1 MSFVKA
7 EPPPVVKNPPPPE
20 YRNPRKPG
28 RLTNQLQYLQKVV
41 IKALWRHSFA
51 WPFQEPV
58 DAVKLNLP
66 DYYTI
71 IKTPMDLSTIK
82 RRLENNYYWKAME
95 CVEDFN
101 TMFTNCYVYNRP
113 GDDIVLMAQALE
125 KLFLQKV
132 AQMPQEEVEITPTVN
147 KEGGKGRMPLQ
158 QAQILQCLTKLK
170 SRSPV
175 SEVVF
180 QQTVT
185 VIPPDALHAIPSAP
199 LMPAQLSSK
208 DIIVSCGFKRC
219 AKELVRFVD
228 CIFPCCLS
236 HIKKGVK
243 RKADTTTPAA
253 SVVTSCE
260 SSPTP
265 AEPKPCKLASR
276 RGSGRPIKPPKK
288 DLPDSQQQHQV
299 GKKPKLSEQLKCCSA
314 ILKEMFAK
322 KHAAYAWPFY
332 KPVDTETLGLHD
344 YHDIIKHPMDLGTIK
359 KKMDDRVYKDA
370 QEFASDFRLM
380 FLNCYKYNP
389 PGHEV
394 VAMARKLQD
403 VFEMRFAK
411 IPAGAVERAPPA
423 PPVPDKRESSS
434 GSDSESDGSSDSDS
448 SSDAEEERAQRL
460 AQLQEQPLRNF
471 HEFQFGLQL
480 KAVRDQLQLLSQ
492 APLLKPKKKK
502 KEKSK
507 KEKRKKD
514 RDKRELSRKKGYG
527 DRKKPKSKGQKV
539 SSKGSLESKKSK
551 VPGIPCDAEEE
562 EPALPMTYD
571 EKRQLSLDI
580 NKLPGDKLGKVV
592 NIIQSREPT
601 LRDSNPEE
609 IEIDFETLK
618 PSTLRA
624 LERYVMTCLRKRPRK
639 PNLEKKSSKS
649 QEALQSE
656 KKQELEK
663 RLQHV
668 GERLNPAKKPKSQ
681 CEEADPPKR
690 LQGPSQLSDSSSSS
704 SSSDSSS
711 SDSST
716 SDSSDSESALHTRLP
731 PQPSRPSAKATP
743 LPLKHRVSSL
753 QADSPPQPPEPA
765 SALQEAVRHP
775 QSSHLLSSG
784 SALSQ
789 AAPNPHSQIS
799 PLPLPLPESVPL
811 LQSPLTQPE
820 PTPTTLLQS
829 VPLTGHSGFAHL
841 TSPPQ
846 NPPTRAQGEGMS
858 SLLSPLSSPLGPQ
871 GPQQPPSATS
881 NPALTCRAVEG
892 PMLSPLQ
899 DSLLCPV
906 REEPQHGLLETA
918 GSEQLAGEHGAQSP
932 QRASSSCPSEGSE
945 GESSDTG
952 RPATRVTQPSAAAD
966 RPPPDMRPSLAPRK
980 DIVLRNADSW
990 ASLGKMASATPSM
1003 IKSSSES
1010 FQQFRKAAME
1020 KEERERALRRLQVE
1034 QAGREKKPVPEQPRR
1049 AFLSAVVLPSVAEEL
1064 HHCPWLWLCITE
1076 HLALALARVVRD
1088 PAGPEREP
1096 ADPQHGHVAQVC
1108 AVSPERACA
1117 VAGGGGSPMS
1127 SGGLAYTTA
1136 SSSLPSHARVEPVR
1150 LH

>member
-147 KEGGKGRMPLQ
+147 KEGGKG
-158 QAQILQCLTKLK
+158 LTKLK

-185 VIPPDALHAIPSAP
+185 VIPPDALRAIPSAP

-208 DIIVSCGFKRC
+208 
-219 AKELVRFVD
+219 
-228 CIFPCCLS
+228 
-236 HIKKGVK
+236 IKKGVK

-299 GKKPKLSEQLKCCSA
+299 GKKPKLSEQLKCCSV

-411 IPAGAVERAPPA
+411 IPAGAAERAPPA
-423 PPVPDKRESSS
+423 PPVPDERESSS
-434 GSDSESDGSSDSDS
+434 GSDSDSDGSSDSDS

-460 AQLQEQPLRNF
+460 AQLQE
-471 HEFQFGLQL
+471 QL

-514 RDKRELSRKKGYG
+514 RDRRELSRKKGYG
-527 DRKKPKSKGQKV
+527 DKKKPKSKAQKM

-551 VPGIPCDAEEE
+551 VPGMPCDAEEE

-681 CEEADPPKR
+681 CEEVAPPKG
-690 LQGPSQLSDSSSSS
+690 LQGPSQLSDSSSS

-716 SDSSDSESALHTRLP
+716 SDSSDSESEQKKMKQSNTDITDVKIIKKEVNQMTTSLWNSAIKRHTEPQTKSNSQPTVTQSKQPELNTSQPLEHEEITVSPPALHTRLP

-775 QSSHLLSSG
+775 QSSHLPSSG

-789 AAPNPHSQIS
+789 AAPDPHSHFS
-799 PLPLPLPESVPL
+799 PLPL

-820 PTPTTLLQS
+820 PTPTPLL
-829 VPLTGHSGFAHL
+829 H
-841 TSPPQ
+841 PPQ

-871 GPQQPPSATS
+871 GPQQPPSTPS

-892 PMLSPLQ
+892 MHEIPGSVKLFLNCLTIILDLLSQWFHKVLPRCSPYL
-899 DSLLCPV
+899 V
-906 REEPQHGLLETA
+906 ETC
-918 GSEQLAGEHGAQSP
+918 
-932 QRASSSCPSEGSE
+932 ASKARVV
-945 GESSDTG
+945 TG
-952 RPATRVTQPSAAAD
+952 V
-966 RPPPDMRPSLAPRK
+966 

-1034 QAGREKKPVPEQPRR
+1034 QAGREKKPVPEQPRYCWGAGVWHR
-1049 AFLSAVVLPSVAEEL
+1049 LQMGSP
-1064 HHCPWLWLCITE
+1064 T
-1076 HLALALARVVRD
+1076 VRD
-1088 PAGPEREP
+1088 ADREAAVERVGTPPGPEAPKQEAPLSSVDQER
-1096 ADPQHGHVAQVC
+1096 
-1108 AVSPERACA
+1108 ERARRREQERRRREA
-1117 VAGGGGSPMS
+1117 MS
-1127 SGGLAYTTA
+1127 GIIDMTLQSDIMATFEKNLY
-1136 SSSLPSHARVEPVR
+1136 
-1150 LH
+1150 